1 MPILE
6 AQNIS
11 KIYHKAGEAI
21 PVLNNLHIAVERGEI
36 LVLMG
41 PSGSGKSTLL
51 NILGTLDSD
60 FSGSLIIDELYI
72 SNTVDIT
79 SIRRQKLGFI
89 FQFHH
94 LLPEF
99 TILEN
104 LLIPQ
109 MITENYSN
117 VPQNTA
123 KEMLKLIGLEERM
136 NHYPNE
142 ISGGERQRLGIA
154 RALYR
159 DPEILIM
166 DEATSS
172 LDNFTEKQ
180 VMNSIKKLKNKHTI
194 VMIAHRLTTIES
206 CDRIYLIESG
216 KIKDSGTLPV
226 LLKKYPY
233 LDNYNKEK
241 K

>member
-36 LVLMG
+36 LVLIG

-117 VPQNTA
+117 VPQNPA
-123 KEMLKLIGLEERM
+123 KEMLKLIGLKERM

-142 ISGGERQRLGIA
+142 ISGGERQRVA
-154 RALYR
+154 VVRAMINTPSIILADEPTGNLDR
-159 DPEILIM
+159 D
-166 DEATSS
+166 
-172 LDNFTEKQ
+172 
-180 VMNSIKKLKNKHTI
+180 NSQKMLKLMVKLKVKYKQTFI
-194 VMIAHRLTTIES
+194 IATHDQSILDIA
-206 CDRIYLIESG
+206 DRVLYLKDG
-216 KIKDSGTLPV
+216 KIT
-226 LLKKYPY
+226 
-233 LDNYNKEK
+233 KEI
-241 K
+241 

>member
-36 LVLMG
+36 LVLIG

-117 VPQNTA
+117 VPQNAA
-123 KEMLKLIGLEERM
+123 KEMLKLIGLKKRM

-142 ISGGERQRLGIA
+142 ISGGERQRVA
-154 RALYR
+154 VVRAMINTPSIILADEPTGNLDR
-159 DPEILIM
+159 D
-166 DEATSS
+166 
-172 LDNFTEKQ
+172 
-180 VMNSIKKLKNKHTI
+180 NSQKMLKLMVKLKVKYKQTFI
-194 VMIAHRLTTIES
+194 IATHDQSILDIA
-206 CDRIYLIESG
+206 DRVLYLKDG
-216 KIKDSGTLPV
+216 KIT
-226 LLKKYPY
+226 
-233 LDNYNKEK
+233 KEI
-241 K
+241 

>member
-36 LVLMG
+36 LVLIG

-117 VPQNTA
+117 VPQNAA
-123 KEMLKLIGLEERM
+123 KEMLQLIGLKERM

-142 ISGGERQRLGIA
+142 ISGGERQRVA
-154 RALYR
+154 VVRAMINAPSIILADEPTGNLDR
-159 DPEILIM
+159 D
-166 DEATSS
+166 
-172 LDNFTEKQ
+172 
-180 VMNSIKKLKNKHTI
+180 NSQKMLKLMVKLKVKYKQTFI
-194 VMIAHRLTTIES
+194 IATHDQSILDIA
-206 CDRIYLIESG
+206 DRVLYLKDG
-216 KIKDSGTLPV
+216 KIT
-226 LLKKYPY
+226 
-233 LDNYNKEK
+233 KEI
-241 K
+241 

>member
-60 FSGSLIIDELYI
+60 FSGSLIIDELDL

-117 VPQNTA
+117 VPQNAA
-123 KEMLKLIGLEERM
+123 KEMLKLIGLRERM

-142 ISGGERQRLGIA
+142 ISGGERQRVA
-154 RALYR
+154 VVRAMINAPSIILADEPTGNLDR
-159 DPEILIM
+159 D
-166 DEATSS
+166 
-172 LDNFTEKQ
+172 
-180 VMNSIKKLKNKHTI
+180 NSQKMLKLMVKLKVKYKQTFI
-194 VMIAHRLTTIES
+194 IATHDQSILDIA
-206 CDRIYLIESG
+206 DRVLYLKDG
-216 KIKDSGTLPV
+216 KIT
-226 LLKKYPY
+226 
-233 LDNYNKEK
+233 KEI
-241 K
+241 

>member
-117 VPQNTA
+117 VPQNAA
-123 KEMLKLIGLEERM
+123 KEMLKLIGLKERM

-142 ISGGERQRLGIA
+142 ISGGERQRVA
-154 RALYR
+154 VVRAMINTPSIILADEPTGNLDR
-159 DPEILIM
+159 D
-166 DEATSS
+166 
-172 LDNFTEKQ
+172 
-180 VMNSIKKLKNKHTI
+180 NSQKMLKLMVKLKVKYKQTFI
-194 VMIAHRLTTIES
+194 IATHDQSILDIA
-206 CDRIYLIESG
+206 DRVLYLKDG
-216 KIKDSGTLPV
+216 KIT
-226 LLKKYPY
+226 
-233 LDNYNKEK
+233 KEI
-241 K
+241 

>member
-6 AQNIS
+6 AKNIS
-11 KIYHKAGEAI
+11 KIYNKAGEVI
-21 PVLNNLHIAVERGEI
+21 PVLNNLHISIERGEI
-36 LVLMG
+36 LVLIG

-79 SIRRQKLGFI
+79 SIRRKKLGFI

-117 VPQNTA
+117 VPQDAA
-123 KEMLKLIGLEERM
+123 KEMLKLIGLKERM

-142 ISGGERQRLGIA
+142 ISGGERQRVA
-154 RALYR
+154 VVRAMINTPSIILADEPTGNLDR
-159 DPEILIM
+159 D
-166 DEATSS
+166 
-172 LDNFTEKQ
+172 
-180 VMNSIKKLKNKHTI
+180 NSQKMLKLMVKLKVKYKQTFI
-194 VMIAHRLTTIES
+194 IATHDQSILDIA
-206 CDRIYLIESG
+206 DRVLYLKDG
-216 KIKDSGTLPV
+216 KIT
-226 LLKKYPY
+226 
-233 LDNYNKEK
+233 KEI
-241 K
+241 

>member
-117 VPQNTA
+117 VPQNVA
-123 KEMLKLIGLEERM
+123 KEMLKLIGLEERV

-142 ISGGERQRLGIA
+142 ISGGERQRVA
-154 RALYR
+154 VVRAMINAPSIILADEPTGNLDR
-159 DPEILIM
+159 D
-166 DEATSS
+166 
-172 LDNFTEKQ
+172 
-180 VMNSIKKLKNKHTI
+180 NSQKMLKLMVKLKVKYKQTFI
-194 VMIAHRLTTIES
+194 IATHDQSILDIA
-206 CDRIYLIESG
+206 DRVLYLKDG
-216 KIKDSGTLPV
+216 KIT
-226 LLKKYPY
+226 
-233 LDNYNKEK
+233 KEI
-241 K
+241 

>member
-117 VPQNTA
+117 VPQNAA
-123 KEMLKLIGLEERM
+123 KEMLKLIGLEERV

-142 ISGGERQRLGIA
+142 ISGGERQRVA
-154 RALYR
+154 VVRAMINAPSIILADEPTGNLDR
-159 DPEILIM
+159 D
-166 DEATSS
+166 
-172 LDNFTEKQ
+172 
-180 VMNSIKKLKNKHTI
+180 NSQKMLKLMVKLKVKYKQTFI
-194 VMIAHRLTTIES
+194 IATHDQSILDIA
-206 CDRIYLIESG
+206 DRVLYLKDG
-216 KIKDSGTLPV
+216 KIT
-226 LLKKYPY
+226 
-233 LDNYNKEK
+233 KEI
-241 K
+241 

>member
-36 LVLMG
+36 LVLIG

-94 LLPEF
+94 LFPEF

-117 VPQNTA
+117 VPQNAA
-123 KEMLKLIGLEERM
+123 KEMLKLIGLKERM

-142 ISGGERQRLGIA
+142 ISGGERQRVA
-154 RALYR
+154 VVRAMINTPSIILADEPTGNLDR
-159 DPEILIM
+159 D
-166 DEATSS
+166 
-172 LDNFTEKQ
+172 
-180 VMNSIKKLKNKHTI
+180 NSQKMLKLMVKLKVKYKQTFI
-194 VMIAHRLTTIES
+194 IATHDQSILDIA
-206 CDRIYLIESG
+206 DRVLYLKDG
-216 KIKDSGTLPV
+216 KIT
-226 LLKKYPY
+226 
-233 LDNYNKEK
+233 KEI
-241 K
+241 

>member
-11 KIYHKAGEAI
+11 KIYHKAEEAI
-21 PVLNNLHIAVERGEI
+21 PVLNNLHITVERGEI

-79 SIRRQKLGFI
+79 RIRRQKLGFI

-117 VPQNTA
+117 VPQNAA
-123 KEMLKLIGLEERM
+123 KEMLKLIGLKERM

-142 ISGGERQRLGIA
+142 ISGGERQRVA
-154 RALYR
+154 VVRAMINTPSIILADEPTGNLDR
-159 DPEILIM
+159 D
-166 DEATSS
+166 
-172 LDNFTEKQ
+172 
-180 VMNSIKKLKNKHTI
+180 NSQKMLKLMVKLKVKYKQTFI
-194 VMIAHRLTTIES
+194 IATHDQSILDIA
-206 CDRIYLIESG
+206 DRVLYLKDG
-216 KIKDSGTLPV
+216 KIT
-226 LLKKYPY
+226 
-233 LDNYNKEK
+233 KEI
-241 K
+241 

>member
-36 LVLMG
+36 LVLIG

-117 VPQNTA
+117 VPQNAA
-123 KEMLKLIGLEERM
+123 KEMLKLIGLKERM

-142 ISGGERQRLGIA
+142 ISGGERQRIA
-154 RALYR
+154 VVRAMINTPSIILADEPTGNLDR
-159 DPEILIM
+159 D
-166 DEATSS
+166 
-172 LDNFTEKQ
+172 
-180 VMNSIKKLKNKHTI
+180 NSQKMLKLMVKLKVKYEQTFI
-194 VMIAHRLTTIES
+194 IATHDQSILDIA
-206 CDRIYLIESG
+206 DRVLYLKDG
-216 KIKDSGTLPV
+216 KIT
-226 LLKKYPY
+226 
-233 LDNYNKEK
+233 KEI
-241 K
+241 

>member
-11 KIYHKAGEAI
+11 KIYHKSGEAI

-60 FSGSLIIDELYI
+60 FSGSLIIDELDL

-117 VPQNTA
+117 VPQNVA
-123 KEMLKLIGLEERM
+123 KEMLKLIGLEERV

-142 ISGGERQRLGIA
+142 ISGGERQRVA
-154 RALYR
+154 VVRAMINAPSIILADVPTGNLDR
-159 DPEILIM
+159 D
-166 DEATSS
+166 
-172 LDNFTEKQ
+172 
-180 VMNSIKKLKNKHTI
+180 NSQKMLKLMVKLKVKYKQTFI
-194 VMIAHRLTTIES
+194 IATHDQSILDIA
-206 CDRIYLIESG
+206 DRVLYLKDG
-216 KIKDSGTLPV
+216 KIT
-226 LLKKYPY
+226 
-233 LDNYNKEK
+233 KEI
-241 K
+241 

>member
-6 AQNIS
+6 ANNIS
-11 KIYHKAGEAI
+11 KIYKKAGESI
-21 PVLNNLHIAVERGEI
+21 QVINNLHIAVERGEI

-60 FSGSLIIDELYI
+60 FSGSLIIDDIHLT
-72 SNTVDIT
+72 NATDIT
-79 SIRRQKLGFI
+79 SIRRNKLGFI

-109 MITENYSN
+109 MIAGNCSN
-117 VPQNTA
+117 VPQKATTD
-123 KEMLKLIGLEERM
+123 MLKFIGLKERM

-142 ISGGERQRLGIA
+142 ISGGERQRVAVMRAIVNNPCIILADEPTGNLDRDNSQKMLKLMAKLKVKYKQSFIIA
-154 RALYR
+154 THDQSILDIADRALY
-159 DPEILIM
+159 
-166 DEATSS
+166 
-172 LDNFTEKQ
+172 
-180 VMNSIKKLKNKHTI
+180 LK
-194 VMIAHRLTTIES
+194 
-206 CDRIYLIESG
+206 DG
-216 KIKDSGTLPV
+216 KIT
-226 LLKKYPY
+226 
-233 LDNYNKEK
+233 EEI
-241 K
+241 

>member
-117 VPQNTA
+117 VPQNAA
-123 KEMLKLIGLEERM
+123 KEMLKLIGLKERT

-142 ISGGERQRLGIA
+142 ISGGERQRVA
-154 RALYR
+154 VVRAMINTPSIILADEPTGNLDR
-159 DPEILIM
+159 D
-166 DEATSS
+166 
-172 LDNFTEKQ
+172 
-180 VMNSIKKLKNKHTI
+180 NSQKMLKLMVKLKVKYKQTFI
-194 VMIAHRLTTIES
+194 IATHDQSILDIA
-206 CDRIYLIESG
+206 DRVLYLKDG
-216 KIKDSGTLPV
+216 KIT
-226 LLKKYPY
+226 
-233 LDNYNKEK
+233 KEI
-241 K
+241 

>member
-21 PVLNNLHIAVERGEI
+21 PVLNNLHIVVERGEI

-60 FSGSLIIDELYI
+60 FSGSLKIDDLYI
-72 SNTVDIT
+72 SNTVDLT
-79 SIRRQKLGFI
+79 PIRRQKLGFI

-117 VPQNTA
+117 VPQNAA
-123 KEMLKLIGLEERM
+123 KEMLKLIGLKERM

-142 ISGGERQRLGIA
+142 ISGGERQRVA
-154 RALYR
+154 VVRAMINTPSIILADEPTGNLDR
-159 DPEILIM
+159 D
-166 DEATSS
+166 
-172 LDNFTEKQ
+172 
-180 VMNSIKKLKNKHTI
+180 NSQKMLKLMVKLKVKYKQTFI
-194 VMIAHRLTTIES
+194 IATHDQSILDIA
-206 CDRIYLIESG
+206 DRVLYLKDG
-216 KIKDSGTLPV
+216 KIT
-226 LLKKYPY
+226 
-233 LDNYNKEK
+233 KEI
-241 K
+241 

>member
-36 LVLMG
+36 LVLIG

-60 FSGSLIIDELYI
+60 FSGSLKVDNLCI
-72 SNTVDIT
+72 SNTVDLT
-79 SIRRQKLGFI
+79 CIRRQKLGFI

-117 VPQNTA
+117 VPQNAA
-123 KEMLKLIGLEERM
+123 KEMLKLIGLKERM

-142 ISGGERQRLGIA
+142 ISGGERQRVA
-154 RALYR
+154 VVRAMINTPSIILADEPTGNLDR
-159 DPEILIM
+159 D
-166 DEATSS
+166 
-172 LDNFTEKQ
+172 
-180 VMNSIKKLKNKHTI
+180 NSQKMLKLMAKLKVKYKQSFI
-194 VMIAHRLTTIES
+194 IATHDQSILDIA
-206 CDRIYLIESG
+206 DRVLYLKDG
-216 KIKDSGTLPV
+216 KIT
-226 LLKKYPY
+226 
-233 LDNYNKEK
+233 KEI
-241 K
+241 

>member
-1 MPILE
+1 MPLLE
-6 AQNIS
+6 ANNIS
-11 KIYHKAGEAI
+11 KTYKKAGEAI
-21 PVLNNLHIAVERGEI
+21 QVINNLHIAVERGEI

-117 VPQNTA
+117 VPQNAA
-123 KEMLKLIGLEERM
+123 KEMLKLIGLEERVS
-136 NHYPNE
+136 HYPNE
-142 ISGGERQRLGIA
+142 ISGGERQRVA
-154 RALYR
+154 VVRAMINTPSIILADEPTGNLDR
-159 DPEILIM
+159 DNSQKILKLM
-166 DEATSS
+166 
-172 LDNFTEKQ
+172 
-180 VMNSIKKLKNKHTI
+180 VKLKVKYKQTFI
-194 VMIAHRLTTIES
+194 IATHDQSILDIA
-206 CDRIYLIESG
+206 DRVLYLKDG
-216 KIKDSGTLPV
+216 KIT
-226 LLKKYPY
+226 
-233 LDNYNKEK
+233 KEI
-241 K
+241 

>member
-117 VPQNTA
+117 VPQKATID
-123 KEMLKLIGLEERM
+123 MLKFIGLKERM

-142 ISGGERQRLGIA
+142 ISGGERQRIA
-154 RALYR
+154 VMRAMVNNPCIILADEPTGNLDR
-159 DPEILIM
+159 D
-166 DEATSS
+166 
-172 LDNFTEKQ
+172 
-180 VMNSIKKLKNKHTI
+180 NSQKMLKLMAKLKVKYKQSFI
-194 VMIAHRLTTIES
+194 IATHDQSILDIA
-206 CDRIYLIESG
+206 DRVLYLKDG
-216 KIKDSGTLPV
+216 KIK
-226 LLKKYPY
+226 
-233 LDNYNKEK
+233 KEI
-241 K
+241 

>member
-36 LVLMG
+36 LVLIG

-117 VPQNTA
+117 VPQNAA
-123 KEMLKLIGLEERM
+123 KEMLQLIGLKERM

-142 ISGGERQRLGIA
+142 ISGGERQRVA
-154 RALYR
+154 VVRAMINTPSIILADEPTGNLDR
-159 DPEILIM
+159 D
-166 DEATSS
+166 
-172 LDNFTEKQ
+172 
-180 VMNSIKKLKNKHTI
+180 NSQKMLKLMVKLKVKYKQTFI
-194 VMIAHRLTTIES
+194 IATHDQSILDIA
-206 CDRIYLIESG
+206 DRVLYLKDG
-216 KIKDSGTLPV
+216 KIT
-226 LLKKYPY
+226 
-233 LDNYNKEK
+233 KEI
-241 K
+241 

>member
-11 KIYHKAGEAI
+11 KIYNKAGEAI

-60 FSGSLIIDELYI
+60 FSGSLKIDDLYI
-72 SNTVDIT
+72 SNTVDLT

-109 MITENYSN
+109 IIAENYSN
-117 VPQNTA
+117 VPQKATID
-123 KEMLKLIGLEERM
+123 MLKFIGLKERM

-142 ISGGERQRLGIA
+142 ISGGERQRIA
-154 RALYR
+154 VMRAMVNNPCIILADEPTGNLDR
-159 DPEILIM
+159 D
-166 DEATSS
+166 
-172 LDNFTEKQ
+172 
-180 VMNSIKKLKNKHTI
+180 NSQKMLKLMAKLKVKYKQSFI
-194 VMIAHRLTTIES
+194 IATHDQSILDIA
-206 CDRIYLIESG
+206 DRVLLLKDG
-216 KIKDSGTLPV
+216 KIT
-226 LLKKYPY
+226 
-233 LDNYNKEK
+233 
-241 K
+241 

>member
-117 VPQNTA
+117 VPQNAA
-123 KEMLKLIGLEERM
+123 KEMLKLIGLEERV

-142 ISGGERQRLGIA
+142 ISGGERQRVAVVRTMINTPSIILADEPTGN
-154 RALYR
+154 LDR
-159 DPEILIM
+159 D
-166 DEATSS
+166 
-172 LDNFTEKQ
+172 
-180 VMNSIKKLKNKHTI
+180 NSQKMLKLMVKLKVKYKQTFI
-194 VMIAHRLTTIES
+194 IATHDQSIIDIA
-206 CDRIYLIESG
+206 DRVLYLKDG
-216 KIKDSGTLPV
+216 KIT
-226 LLKKYPY
+226 
-233 LDNYNKEK
+233 KEI
-241 K
+241 

>member
-21 PVLNNLHIAVERGEI
+21 PVLNNLHIALERGEI
-36 LVLMG
+36 LVLIG

-72 SNTVDIT
+72 SNTVDIA
-79 SIRRQKLGFI
+79 SIRRRKLGFI

-117 VPQNTA
+117 VPQNAA
-123 KEMLKLIGLEERM
+123 KEMLKLIGLKERM

-142 ISGGERQRLGIA
+142 ISGGERQRVA
-154 RALYR
+154 VVRAMINTPSIILADEPTGNLDR
-159 DPEILIM
+159 D
-166 DEATSS
+166 
-172 LDNFTEKQ
+172 
-180 VMNSIKKLKNKHTI
+180 NSQKMLKLMVKLKVKYKQTFI
-194 VMIAHRLTTIES
+194 IATHDQSILDIA
-206 CDRIYLIESG
+206 DRVLYLKDG
-216 KIKDSGTLPV
+216 KIT
-226 LLKKYPY
+226 
-233 LDNYNKEK
+233 KEI
-241 K
+241 

>member
-36 LVLMG
+36 LVLIG

-60 FSGSLIIDELYI
+60 FSGSLKIDDLYI
-72 SNTVDIT
+72 SNSVDLT

-109 MITENYSN
+109 MITQNYSN
-117 VPQNTA
+117 VPQKHA
-123 KEMLKLIGLEERM
+123 IDMLKFIGLKERM

-142 ISGGERQRLGIA
+142 ISGGERQRIA
-154 RALYR
+154 VVRAMINNPSLILADEPTGNLDR
-159 DPEILIM
+159 D
-166 DEATSS
+166 
-172 LDNFTEKQ
+172 
-180 VMNSIKKLKNKHTI
+180 NSQKMLKLMVKLKVKYKQSFI
-194 VMIAHRLTTIES
+194 IATHDMSILEIA
-206 CDRIYLIESG
+206 DRVLYLKDG
-216 KIKDSGTLPV
+216 KIT
-226 LLKKYPY
+226 
-233 LDNYNKEK
+233 KEI
-241 K
+241 

>member
-36 LVLMG
+36 LVLIG

-72 SNTVDIT
+72 SNTVDVT

-117 VPQNTA
+117 VPQNAA
-123 KEMLKLIGLEERM
+123 KEMLKLIGLKERM

-142 ISGGERQRLGIA
+142 ISGGERQRVA
-154 RALYR
+154 VVRAMINTPTIILADEPTGNLDR
-159 DPEILIM
+159 D
-166 DEATSS
+166 
-172 LDNFTEKQ
+172 
-180 VMNSIKKLKNKHTI
+180 NSQKMLKLMVKLKVRYKQTFI
-194 VMIAHRLTTIES
+194 IATHDQSILDIA
-206 CDRIYLIESG
+206 DRVLYLKDG
-216 KIKDSGTLPV
+216 KIT
-226 LLKKYPY
+226 
-233 LDNYNKEK
+233 KEI
-241 K
+241 

>member
-11 KIYHKAGEAI
+11 KIYHKAGEVI

-117 VPQNTA
+117 VPQNAA
-123 KEMLKLIGLEERM
+123 KEMLKLIGLKERM

-142 ISGGERQRLGIA
+142 ISGGERQRVAVVRAMINTPSIILAEEPTGNLDRDNSQKMLKLMVKLRLKYKQSFIIA
-154 RALYR
+154 THDQSILDIADRVLY
-159 DPEILIM
+159 
-166 DEATSS
+166 
-172 LDNFTEKQ
+172 
-180 VMNSIKKLKNKHTI
+180 LK
-194 VMIAHRLTTIES
+194 
-206 CDRIYLIESG
+206 DG
-216 KIKDSGTLPV
+216 KIT
-226 LLKKYPY
+226 
-233 LDNYNKEK
+233 KEI
-241 K
+241 